1 MDGFDIKGTW
11 INKNTGN
18 KVIIRDAI
26 VGETGMQI
34 ITNTGDLLDIDDF
47 SKNYM
52 QASNEIYNENGEQI
66 DVQEVT
72 GDDLGVEIKSD
83 YKNDLFAVFGEEK
96 NEDTDLKEIVDK
108 YEIKE
113 SPQKDKKQKISGNY
127 DIIKKFFDKFDT
139 QIDID
144 LTLSWTDI
152 PKEGLKT
159 LIDYLDVKKE
169 EISDYVYDNYLNKE
183 KIKEILNNKISDLL
197 NE

>member
-11 INKNTGN
+11 INKNTGQ
-18 KVIIRDAI
+18 KVVIRDAI

-52 QASNEIYNENGEQI
+52 QASNEIYDENGKQI
-66 DVQEVT
+66 DVQEVSA
-72 GDDLGVEIKSD
+72 DDLGVEIKSD
-83 YKNDLFAVFGEEK
+83 YKNDLFAVFGEESNK
-96 NEDTDLKEIVDK
+96 DNELQKIVDK
-108 YEIKE
+108 YEVKE
-113 SPQKDKKQKISGNY
+113 SSQTKKEKISNNY

-139 QIDID
+139 KIDID
-144 LTLSWTDI
+144 LILTWTDI

-169 EISDYVYDNYLNKE
+169 EISEYIYDNYLNKE
-183 KIKEILNNKISDLL
+183 KIKEILNNKVSDLL